1 MVIGD
6 IGWGSSTEGMGV
18 PPDSVTVSVARVVLV
33 IVATLSIRK
42 WNDSLWPLVDSMFR
56 RMKGCERGISK
67 EGGMPGPW
75 LFIGSIDKVDIDV

>member
-18 PPDSVTVSVARVVLV
+18 PDSVTVSVALVVLV
-33 IVATLSIRK
+33 IVAALSIRK

-56 RMKGCERGISK
+56 RMKGCE
-67 EGGMPGPW
+67 GGYPRKGAWLDPGY
-75 LFIGSIDKVDIDV
+75 LLVRF